1 MGGCDGGGPY
11 YHGAD
16 FCLSFHHTH
25 NAIALM
31 NDRSA
36 ERWVKL
42 MNATLD
48 ATGVHMT
55 DDPRVCIAIN
65 TFLMHF
71 LGKYAQEFNFGDIGA
86 FGETNAAVA

>member
-1 MGGCDGGGPY
+1 
-11 YHGAD
+11 
-16 FCLSFHHTH
+16 
-25 NAIALM
+25 M
-31 NDRSA
+31 NDRGA

-48 ATGVHMT
+48 ATGGHMT
-55 DDPRVCIAIN
+55 DDPRVRIAIN

-86 FGETNAAVA
+86 FGETNAAVAWGDSARHNTSACTRRWCCCGRGLL

>member
-1 MGGCDGGGPY
+1 
-11 YHGAD
+11 
-16 FCLSFHHTH
+16 
-25 NAIALM
+25 M
-31 NDRSA
+31 NDRGA

-55 DDPRVCIAIN
+55 DDLRVRVAIN
-65 TFLMHF
+65 TFLTHF

-86 FGETNAAVA
+86 FGETNAPVA